1 MKSQSFFLGD
11 NMKTK
16 MTFII
21 LFFIVLVELA
31 VANSYLD
38 DFREKELHD
47 TQLPTDCVQQAN
59 LIKITDA
66 VYYTYSDIN
75 EELLTLKLAGINTE
89 CVATAK
95 FCLREAANHFV
106 QNIFLESDDH
116 YIYYCKNDYDD
127 EALIWIK
134 HRDVYYLLNLLLLY
148 NQFAFVEGN
157 SVLFEPYLE
166 RYRHLE
172 TKDSQKIL
180 VNKLGESD

>member
-1 MKSQSFFLGD
+1 
-11 NMKTK
+11 MKTK
-16 MTFII
+16 MTLITLF
-21 LFFIVLVELA
+21 LFFLIEFVF
-31 VANSYLD
+31 ANSYLD
-38 DFREKELHD
+38 DFREKSLHD
-47 TQLPTDCVQQAN
+47 TALPTDCVHRAN

-66 VYYTYSDIN
+66 VYYTCSDLN

-106 QNIFLESDDH
+106 QNIFLESDDNT
-116 YIYYCKNDYDD
+116 IYYCKNDYDD

-148 NQFAFVEGN
+148 NQFAFIEGN
-157 SVLFEPYLE
+157 SVLFEPYLN
-166 RYRHLE
+166 RYRHVE
-172 TKDSQKIL
+172 TKDSQKIF